1 MHSACCAQQEAGPG
15 LRDAAHP
22 VACGCLLPQRAPPR
36 TAPAHRRAE
45 RSDQRA
51 GRPRAGA
58 RRVRGRGRA
67 ARDPAPGRGQPV
79 RTPARP
85 PGTGRHRQR
94 GRPRRGHDGPGRH
107 MERLRAGQQARHRA
121 PGRAQL
127 ACVDA
132 AKPQLPSGATSPAG
146 SRRRLR
152 GPLGAPSH
160 NRRSAWSA
168 SRCLRPRKG
177 WSGLIGRPQQR
188 PAGQR

>member
-1 MHSACCAQQEAGPG
+1 VYVLQRRTVLPHLLVAPG
-15 LRDAAHP
+15 AINL
-22 VACGCLLPQRAPPR
+22 
-36 TAPAHRRAE
+36 
-45 RSDQRA
+45 
-51 GRPRAGA
+51 A
-58 RRVRGRGRA
+58 RRISSLDSTRTYA
-67 ARDPAPGRGQPV
+67 A
-79 RTPARP
+79 
-85 PGTGRHRQR
+85 
-94 GRPRRGHDGPGRH
+94 
-107 MERLRAGQQARHRA
+107 AGQ
-121 PGRAQL
+121 AQVQRTS
-127 ACVDA
+127 AGDSSSPDATANA